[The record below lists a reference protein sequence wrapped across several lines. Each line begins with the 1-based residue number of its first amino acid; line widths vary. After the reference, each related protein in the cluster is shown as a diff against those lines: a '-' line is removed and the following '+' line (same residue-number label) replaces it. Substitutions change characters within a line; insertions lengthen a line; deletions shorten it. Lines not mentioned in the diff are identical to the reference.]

1 MSIYMVY
8 IKTSKVG
15 KRKKNNN
22 NTEQQTTTNYNV
34 TNNPTKDRYVLQTH
48 AHFILIVKL
57 FKKTCKIA

>member
-15 KRKKNNN
+15 KRKNNN
-22 NTEQQTTTNYNV
+22 NMEKQATTNYNV

-57 FKKTCKIA
+57 FKKTCEIA